1 MAIKR
6 KLTIN
11 SITQTVAGVAVD
23 LTNNVNFAT
32 HTDPISVVLDYTS
45 DSNER
50 TNLRFTVHLAHKDP
64 AHTQSNKRHRKGDI
78 LVDRR
83 VRVTIAGGSV
93 PVTLPAINFP
103 GARLADFPQ
112 AVFVIHVRERDG
124 LASVSRNIARDA

>member
-6 KLTIN
+6 KLTIA
-11 SITQTVAGVAVD
+11 SITQLGVD
-23 LTNNVNFAT
+23 LTVNTNFAT
-32 HTDPISVVLDYTS
+32 HTDPILLTLDYTS

-50 TNLRFTVHLAHKDP
+50 TNLRLTVHLAHKDP

-78 LVDRR
+78 LLDRR
-83 VRVTIAGGSV
+83 IRVTTAGGSV
-93 PVTLPAINFP
+93 PVTLPVINIP